1 MLDNMVD
8 VLILGAGLSGVMTA
22 LHLPSSLNVLM
33 VSKGDITQTNSYLA
47 QGGVAAVVTDD
58 DSPMAHYE
66 DTLVCGHNA
75 NDEEAVKQMVFE
87 AKSAIEEIVENY
99 NVAFDK
105 DEKGYLLGM
114 EGAHSKA
121 RILRMGDFTGKAL
134 MDTLYPHV
142 QAKGN
147 VKHLTGVTAVSLIVE
162 AQRCI
167 GVWAYVE
174 GVLTPLYAKAVLMA
188 TGGVGQLFPHTTNA
202 VGVVG
207 DGIAMALKAKVTVN
221 YISNL
226 QFHPTGFYSKQKS
239 DRHFLISEAVRGEGA
254 KLYNHSGIRF
264 MENIHPMKELAPR
277 DVVAKAIHQEMK
289 REGKPHVWLD
299 VTHLEDNFLRE
310 RFPTIYTRLSLEG
323 YVMSSMRI
331 PCVPCL
337 HYYMGGIEARPSGET
352 SLVGLYALGEC
363 AFTGVHGKN
372 RLASN
377 SLLEIL
383 VFSKKVSMAMNDFV
397 GHSIMDLTVQAKP
410 LVSEYPLS
418 MSAVK
423 ALYQQYLSLGADL
436 NITHSGLERVDSIFR
451 LKSTPRQVTQGL
463 YEVENALLVLKAMLF
478 DQIKKGEDS
487 R

>member
-1 MLDNMVD
+1 M
-8 VLILGAGLSGVMTA
+8 IIGAGLSGVMTA

-33 VSKGDITQTNSYLA
+33 VSKGDITDTNSYLA

-66 DTLVCGHNA
+66 DTLICGHQA
-75 NDEEAVKQMVFE
+75 NNQDAVRQMVYE
-87 AKSAIEEIVENY
+87 AKSAIEEIVHTYGVN
-99 NVAFDK
+99 FDK
-105 DEKGYLLGM
+105 DEKGYLMGM

-121 RILRMGDFTGKAL
+121 RILRVGDFTGKAL
-134 MDTLYPHV
+134 MDTLYPFV
-142 QAKGN
+142 SAKEN

-162 AQRCI
+162 SERCV

-174 GVLTPLYAKAVLMA
+174 GRLTPIYAQAILMA

-202 VGVVG
+202 VGSVG
-207 DGIAMALKAKVTVN
+207 DGIAMALKAKVDVRH
-221 YISNL
+221 ISGL
-226 QFHPTGFYSKQKS
+226 QFHPTGFYSEQKA

-254 KLYNHSGIRF
+254 KLYNHIGERF
-264 MENIHPMKELAPR
+264 MTGVHPMKELAPR
-277 DVVAKAIHQEMK
+277 DVVAKAINQEMK
-289 REGKPHVWLD
+289 KEGKPHVWLD
-299 VTHLEDNFLRE
+299 ATHLKAAFLRE
-310 RFPTIYTRLSLEG
+310 RFPTIYNRLTLEG
-323 YVMSSMRI
+323 YEMGSQRI

-337 HYYMGGIEARPSGET
+337 HYYMGGVAALPSGKT
-352 SLVGLYALGEC
+352 SLSGLYALGEC

-383 VFSKKVSMAMNDFV
+383 VFSKKVSLAMA
-397 GHSIMDLTVQAKP
+397 DLVEKEPYGTHAEAMSMP
-410 LVSEYPLS
+410 NVSEYPLS
-418 MSAVK
+418 IVAVK

-436 NITHSGLERVDSIFR
+436 NIIHSGLERVDSIFR
-451 LKSTPRQVTQGL
+451 LKSTPRHVTQEL